1 MMKTWRSIKKSL
13 PSVGKL
19 VRLKHE
25 ITGIG
30 APESE
35 GWESI
40 GRVNENGNFSVKQ
53 NRSRTV
59 DFRKPTHWREI

>member
-1 MMKTWRSIKKSL
+1 MKTWRSVKKSL
-13 PSVGKL
+13 PPVGIF

-30 APESE
+30 APERE

-40 GRVNENGNFSVKQ
+40 GRVNKNGNFSVKQ
-53 NRSRTV
+53 NRSGSV
-59 DFRKPTHWREI
+59 DFRKPTHWKEI